1 MAKTENLVLEHLR
14 LIRKELTEL
23 KEGRT
28 GLQVEITTLGQQVA
42 GLATAVY
49 AGHDRFRAIEARIER
64 LERRLELTD

>member
-64 LERRLELTD
+64 LERRLDLTD